1 MNDPWVIAASCLAGL
16 IVGFV
21 SGVTRERAAGH
32 VTSGVTGFLA
42 GAVAVG
48 FAGTGRTNTVAT
60 AKLFLSYLSCLFL
73 MYIAGNVIRRHGWA
87 DWFLGPPRKK
97 RTR

>member
-48 FAGTGRTNTVAT
+48 FAGTGRTNTV
-60 AKLFLSYLSCLFL
+60 LVISLSDVYC
-73 MYIAGNVIRRHGWA
+73 R
-87 DWFLGPPRKK
+87 
-97 RTR
+97 

>member
-1 MNDPWVIAASCLAGL
+1 MNDPWVMAASCLAGL

-21 SGVTRERAAGH
+21 SGVTQERAAGH

-42 GAVAVG
+42 GALAVG
-48 FAGTGRTNTVAT
+48 FAGAGRTNSTVT

-73 MYIAGNVIRRHGWA
+73 MYIAGNVIRRQGWA
-87 DWFLGPPRKK
+87 DWFIGPKKK
-97 RTR
+97 RSR